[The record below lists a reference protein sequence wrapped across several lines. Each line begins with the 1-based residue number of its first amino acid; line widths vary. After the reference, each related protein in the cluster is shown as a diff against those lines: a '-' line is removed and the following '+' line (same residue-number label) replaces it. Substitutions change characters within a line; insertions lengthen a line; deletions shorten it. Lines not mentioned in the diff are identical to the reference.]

1 MDKRDKKR
9 VEVIN
14 QRLMKLRQQLAGAR
28 QQEDEPGEAKRIEQ
42 EIATL
47 EAEGKKLRAS

>member
-9 VEVIN
+9 LDVIH
-14 QRLMKLRQQLAGAR
+14 QRIQKLRQQLAGAR
-28 QQEDEPGEAKRIEQ
+28 AQEDEPGEAKRIEV

-47 EAEGKKLRAS
+47 EAEAKKLRG

>member
-9 VEVIN
+9 IEVIN
-14 QRLMKLRQQLAGAR
+14 QRVLKLRQQLAGAR
-28 QQEDEPGEAKRIEQ
+28 QQEDEPGEAKKIET

-47 EAEGKKLRAS
+47 EAEAKKLRSS

>member
-9 VEVIN
+9 LDVIQ
-14 QRLMKLRQQLAGAR
+14 QRLQKLRQQLSGAR
-28 QQEDEPGEAKRIEQ
+28 RQDDEPGEVQRLEQ

-47 EAEGKKLRAS
+47 EAEAKKLRGS